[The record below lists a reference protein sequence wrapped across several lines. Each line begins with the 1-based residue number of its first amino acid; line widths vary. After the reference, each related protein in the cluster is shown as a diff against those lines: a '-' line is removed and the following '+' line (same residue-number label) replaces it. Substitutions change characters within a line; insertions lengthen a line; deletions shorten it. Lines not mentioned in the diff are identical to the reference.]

1 MEIKWSKGAVKQLL
15 DIIQYL
21 EDNDSIVYAEKL
33 EVKILSKIKN
43 LPQTAK
49 LYQIDR
55 LKKSNDGS
63 FFAFEINSY
72 RISYRL
78 LEKEVRILR
87 IRHVYRR
94 PFTR

>member
-1 MEIKWSKGAVKQLL
+1 MEIKWSKVAVKQLL

-21 EDNDSIVYAEKL
+21 EENDSIIYAEKL
-33 EVKILSKIKN
+33 EVKILSKINN
-43 LPQTAK
+43 LPQTAN

-55 LKKSNDGS
+55 LKKSNDRS
-63 FFAFEINSY
+63 FFAVEINSY

-78 LEKEVRILR
+78 LKKEIRILR

>member
-1 MEIKWSKGAVKQLL
+1 MEIKWSKRAVKQLL

-21 EDNDSIVYAEKL
+21 EDNDSIIYAEKL
-33 EVKILSKIKN
+33 QVKILSKIKN
-43 LPQTAK
+43 LPQRAN

-63 FFAFEINSY
+63 FFAFEIDSY

-78 LEKEVRILR
+78 LKKEIRVLR
-87 IRHVYRR
+87 VRHVYRR